1 MAKLYGEIA
10 AKSLL
15 TLDKSFARANGQPL
29 DASEVY
35 YSLEAAKTYAATAQA
50 YIGQKI
56 VVVEN
61 GVVTHY
67 GIEDAAGNLKELGS
81 KPVGDGNSIVVAE
94 DGTVSLKGVG
104 ALVFER
110 DILGEDGQPTGQK
123 ENVQYQP
130 LMTKSG
136 LVWVEPSKTTV
147 EGLVT
152 LIDALTKRVDT
163 AEADIEALET
173 AVGVASKPESTEGA
187 NDAVVATGLYKA
199 VEDEAARAKA
209 AEEVLDK
216 KIQAIDFIDSDELAT
231 ALEPYAKTT
240 ELPVTGIAA
249 NDKVLSLTDK
259 LVAAT
264 ISLGYDEDNKA
275 IKLYGKDNAELG
287 SVDAT
292 PFIKDGM
299 LHDVEYNADTN
310 TLTFTWNTDAGE
322 TKTDTVVLSDIIEP
336 YTAGVG
342 LELVGNEFKA
352 KLAEGSESF
361 LTITADGIKLAG
373 ITSAIATAKEEAIEA
388 AATAAADIY
397 ATQTALGNLETAV
410 DERLDVLEAIDHT
423 AYTTNAVF
431 NEYKTTV
438 ENTYATIAALDPVA
452 KDAANAKTAVGN
464 LETRFDEIV
473 AVGGEPNAIN
483 KIQVNGSELTI
494 TDKTVNITVPT
505 KTSDLTDDT
514 GFDARITA
522 AQNQADKGVN
532 DAATAQTKANK
543 AATAA
548 AANAT
553 EIDTLNTTVAGHT
566 TTLTDHGTRIGTLE
580 NKEITHTAE
589 YTSLKSAVEGNTAA
603 VATKAES
610 TDLAKANTEIAKNT
624 SAIKTLNETTI
635 PGINENI
642 AKKADASNVYT
653 KSEVD
658 NITGTVEEGKTIVKM
673 IEEAKSAATYDDTEV
688 RGLISDNDAAIKAI
702 YNKSG
707 DAAATGVLATEI
719 ARVEG
724 LVTAE
729 KTRAEQVEGDH
740 EDRISTMENF
750 WKAADDPEGTID
762 KLAEIVSYIESD
774 KTGAIDMAADIQ
786 MNKGLIEAI
795 YDVAEDGSKTGVLVT
810 EIARVEGKADA
821 NATAIAAINN
831 ADTGILAQAKTYTN
845 EQIAAIPVATAS
857 ALGLVKYDD
866 STIKMN
872 DNKQLYV
879 AKVSTDVLEQ
889 GILELVLNGG
899 TALK

>member
-56 VVVEN
+56 VVVED

-81 KPVGDGNSIVVAE
+81 KPVGDDNSIVVAE

-147 EGLVT
+147 EGLAT

-163 AEADIEALET
+163 AEADIEALEA
-173 AVGVASKPESTEGA
+173 AVGVASKPETTEGA

-209 AEEVLDK
+209 AEEALDK

-231 ALEPYAKTT
+231 ALNPYAKTA

-249 NDKVLSLTDK
+249 DDKVLSLTDK

-275 IKLYGKDNAELG
+275 IKLYGKDNAELS

-361 LTITADGIKLAG
+361 LTITAEGIKLAG

-388 AATAAADIY
+388 AATAAAGIY
-397 ATQTALGNLETAV
+397 ATQTALGELETAV

-423 AYTTNAVF
+423 AYTTNTAF

-438 ENTYATIAALDPVA
+438 ENTYATKAALEPVA
-452 KDAANAKTAVGN
+452 QDAANAKTAVGN

-483 KIQVNGSELTI
+483 KIQVNGSELAI

-505 KTSDLTDDT
+505 KASDLTDDT

-522 AQNQADKGVN
+522 AQTQADKGVN
-532 DAATAQTKANK
+532 DAATAQTKANE

-553 EIDTLNTTVAGHT
+553 EIGTLNTTVAGHA

-580 NKEITHTAE
+580 NKEVAHAAE
-589 YTSLKSAVEGNTAA
+589 YASLKSVVENNTAA

-610 TDLAKANTEIAKNT
+610 TDLAKANAEIAKNT

-673 IEEAKSAATYDDTEV
+673 IEEAKSAATYDDEEV
-688 RGLISDNDAAIKAI
+688 RSLISDNANAIKTI
-702 YNKSG
+702 YDNSG
-707 DAAATGVLATEI
+707 ETATGVLATEI

-724 LVTAE
+724 LVAAE
-729 KTRAEQVEGDH
+729 KSRAEDIEADH
-740 EDRISTMENF
+740 EDRIATMENF
-750 WKAADDPEGTID
+750 WKAADDPEGSID
-762 KLAEIVSYIESD
+762 KLAEIINYIEAD
-774 KTGAIDMAADIQ
+774 KSGALDMAADIVK
-786 MNKGLIEAI
+786 NTASIKAI
-795 YDVAEDGSKTGVLVT
+795 YDVAEDGTKSGSLVT
-810 EIARVEGKADA
+810 EVTRVENKVDA
-821 NATAIAAINN
+821 NTQAIVAINN
-831 ADTGILAQAKTYTN
+831 ETTGILSQAKAYTEQKIANIPNATN
-845 EQIAAIPVATAS
+845 ETF
-857 ALGLVKYDD
+857 GLVKYDND
-866 STIKMN
+866 TIKEN
-872 DNKQLYV
+872 ENNQLYV
-879 AKVSTDVLEQ
+879 AKVSTDILEQ
-889 GILELVLNGG
+889 GSLEFVLNGG
-899 TALK
+899 TALS